1 MKSLVAAAFAA
12 VTLITASQ
20 ASAQPGGAAAPQRVE
35 VLVGYGAGTGVDSIA
50 RFYADRLQKKTGVPH
65 VVVNKVGVY
74 GNLAAQDVVRANPD
88 GSTILITPNPVLS
101 VNMHLL
107 NKMPFDPV
115 KDLAPVTTL
124 SRWGMVL
131 LVNPEKHDVKSV
143 GELVEL
149 VRKNPGKY
157 SFASGNFAGRASG
170 EILKLRTGIDAQH
183 VPYRSVPA
191 AVTDMLAGQ
200 VDFRYTDV
208 GAGLPHVKSGKLR
221 GLAVTTPQRLAT
233 APDIP
238 TMKEAGIPDFELVSW
253 FAVALPAKTP
263 REVVGR
269 IAAQFNEITNDAETR
284 AFFEKVGGEP
294 FPGTPDSL
302 AAFIKT
308 EIDRWGDLVKKAGI
322 EKID

>member
-191 AVTDMLAGQ
+191 AVTDMLGGQ
-200 VDFRYTDV
+200 VDFMFSDV
-208 GAGLPHVKSGKLR
+208 VAGLPHVKSGKLR

-233 APDIP
+233 APEIP

-263 REVVGR
+263 REVVDR
-269 IAAQFNEITNDAETR
+269 TAAQFNEITNDAETG

-294 FPGTPDSL
+294 FPGTPDGL

>member
-1 MKSLVAAAFAA
+1 MTLVAR
-12 VTLITASQ
+12 LIVLVALLGATTAG
-20 ASAQPGGAAAPQRVE
+20 AQTGGASGPQRVE
-35 VLVGYGAGTGVDSIA
+35 ILVGYGAGTGVDSIA
-50 RFYADRLQKKTGVPH
+50 RYYADRLQKKTGVPH
-65 VVVNKVGVY
+65 IVVNKVGVY
-74 GNLAAQDVVRANPD
+74 GNLAAQDVVKSNPD
-88 GSTILITPNPVLS
+88 GSTVLITPNPVLS

-107 NKMPFDPV
+107 NRMPFDPV

-149 VRKNPGKY
+149 LRKNPAKY
-157 SFASGNFAGRASG
+157 TFASGNFAGRASG
-170 EILKLRTGIDAQH
+170 EILKLRTGTNAQH

-191 AVTDMLAGQ
+191 AITDLLGGQ
-200 VDFRYTDV
+200 VDFMFSDV
-208 GAGLPHVKSGKLR
+208 VAGLPHVKSGKLR

-233 APDIP
+233 ASDIP

-263 REVVGR
+263 RDVVDR
-269 IAAQFNEITNDAETR
+269 IAAQVNEITNDSETR

-294 FPGTPDSL
+294 FPGTPDGL